1 MMRAS
6 GLLSLLVL
14 ALAVLAGAHVA
25 SAQGTAP
32 PPGDPKLGQ
41 ALWMRDGCY
50 ECHGT
55 VAQGSG
61 ARTGGT
67 GPMLAPKPLPF
78 VVILSQLRR
87 PINVMPP
94 YSTAILSD
102 RDAASIYAFLQS
114 IPQEKSASSIPALSG
129 YLRK

>member
-6 GLLSLLVL
+6 ALL
-14 ALAVLAGAHVA
+14 AFAVLGLAILAGSRPA
-25 SAQGTAP
+25 SGQGTAA
-32 PPGDPKLGQ
+32 PPGDAKTGQ
-41 ALWMRDGCY
+41 LLWMRYGCY
-50 ECHGT
+50 QCHGT

-61 ARTGGT
+61 ARVGGT

-78 VVILSQLRR
+78 SVVLSQLRR
-87 PINVMPP
+87 PMNVMPP

-102 RDAASIYAFLQS
+102 QDAANIYAFLES
-114 IPQEKSASSIPALSG
+114 IPAGKSASSIPLLSG

>member
-1 MMRAS
+1 MRAS
-6 GLLSLLVL
+6 GLLSLFVL
-14 ALAVLAGAHVA
+14 GLAVLAGSHAA

-32 PPGDPKLGQ
+32 PSGDPKLGQ

-61 ARTGGT
+61 ARAGGT

-78 VVILSQLRR
+78 VVVLSQLRR
-87 PINVMPP
+87 PMNVMPP

-102 RDAASIYAFLQS
+102 RDAANIYAYLES
-114 IPQEKSASSIPALSG
+114 IAPGKSAGAIPLLSG

>member
-1 MMRAS
+1 MRTS
-6 GLLSLLVL
+6 ILLAPFVL
-14 ALAVLAGAHVA
+14 GLAVLAGGHLAA
-25 SAQGTAP
+25 AQGTAP
-32 PPGDPKLGQ
+32 PKGDPKLGQ

-78 VVILSQLRR
+78 VVVLSQLRR
-87 PINVMPP
+87 PMNVMPP
-94 YSTAILSD
+94 YSTAVLSD
-102 RDAASIYAFLQS
+102 QDAANIYAFL
-114 IPQEKSASSIPALSG
+114 ESIPAGRSASAIPLLSG

>member
-1 MMRAS
+1 
-6 GLLSLLVL
+6 
-14 ALAVLAGAHVA
+14 
-25 SAQGTAP
+25 
-32 PPGDPKLGQ
+32 
-41 ALWMRDGCY
+41 MRDGCY

-55 VAQGSG
+55 VAQGGG

-78 VVILSQLRR
+78 VVVLSQLRT
-87 PINVMPP
+87 PMNVMPP

-102 RDAASIYAFLQS
+102 QDAADIYAFLQS
-114 IPQEKSASSIPALSG
+114 IPAGKTAGSIPALRG

>member
-1 MMRAS
+1 MRAS
-6 GLLSLLVL
+6 GWFSAFILALTVL
-14 ALAVLAGAHVA
+14 AVAHAA
-25 SAQGTAP
+25 SAQGTTP
-32 PPGDPKLGQ
+32 PPGDAKLGQ

-61 ARTGGT
+61 ARVGGT

-78 VVILSQLRR
+78 SVVLSQLRR
-87 PINVMPP
+87 PMDVMPP

-102 RDAASIYAFLQS
+102 RDAANIYAYLLS
-114 IPQEKSASSIPALSG
+114 IPAGKSASAIPLLSG
-129 YLRK
+129 YVRK

>member
-6 GLLSLLVL
+6 RLVSLFVLGLT
-14 ALAVLAGAHVA
+14 VLAGARLA

-32 PPGDPKLGQ
+32 PQGDPKLGQ

-61 ARTGGT
+61 ARVGGT

-78 VVILSQLRR
+78 VVVLSQLRR
-87 PINVMPP
+87 PMNVMPP

-102 RDAASIYAFLQS
+102 QDAANIYAYLLS
-114 IPQEKSASSIPALSG
+114 IPAGKSASGIPLLSG

>member
-1 MMRAS
+1 MRAS
-6 GLLSLLVL
+6 VLLSFFVVG
-14 ALAVLAGAHVA
+14 LAVIAGSHPA

-41 ALWMRDGCY
+41 ALWMREGCY

-61 ARTGGT
+61 ARVGGT

-78 VVILSQLRR
+78 SVVLSQLRR
-87 PINVMPP
+87 PMNVMPP

-102 RDAASIYAFLQS
+102 RDAANIYAYLES
-114 IPQEKSASSIPALSG
+114 IPPGKSASTIPALRV
-129 YLRK
+129 YLRR

>member
-1 MMRAS
+1 MRAS
-6 GLLSLLVL
+6 RFVSLFVL
-14 ALAVLAGAHVA
+14 GLAVLAGAHVA

-32 PPGDPKLGQ
+32 PPGDAKLGQ

-61 ARTGGT
+61 ARAGGT

-78 VVILSQLRR
+78 SVVLSQLRR
-87 PINVMPP
+87 PMNVMPP

-102 RDAASIYAFLQS
+102 QDAANIYAYLMS
-114 IPQEKSASSIPALSG
+114 IPVGKSASSIPLLSG

>member
-1 MMRAS
+1 MMRAA
-6 GLLSLLVL
+6 GLLSPIVL
-14 ALAVLAGAHVA
+14 GLAVLASSPLA
-25 SAQGTAP
+25 SAQVTAP
-32 PPGDPKLGQ
+32 PPGNAKLGQ

-61 ARTGGT
+61 ARAGGT

-78 VVILSQLRR
+78 AAVHSQLRR
-87 PINVMPP
+87 PMNLMPA

-102 RDAASIYAFLQS
+102 QDAADIYAFLES
-114 IPQEKSASSIPALSG
+114 IPAGKAAGSIPALRG

>member
-1 MMRAS
+1 VRAS
-6 GLLSLLVL
+6 ALLSLVVLGL
-14 ALAVLAGAHVA
+14 ALLAGSHPA

-32 PPGDPKLGQ
+32 PPGDPKLGR

-55 VAQGSG
+55 VAQGGG
-61 ARTGGT
+61 ARAGGV
-67 GPMLAPKPLPF
+67 GPMLAPKPPPF
-78 VVILSQLRR
+78 SAVLSQLRR
-87 PINVMPP
+87 PADLMPA

-102 RDAASIYAFLQS
+102 QDAANIYAYLQS
-114 IPQEKSASSIPALSG
+114 IGPGKSAAAIPLLSG

>member
-6 GLLSLLVL
+6 ALLSLLVL
-14 ALAVLAGAHVA
+14 GLAVLAGSRLA

-32 PPGDPKLGQ
+32 PPGDAKLGQ
-41 ALWMRDGCY
+41 ALWMRYGCY

-61 ARTGGT
+61 ARAGGT

-78 VVILSQLRR
+78 VVVLSQLRR
-87 PINVMPP
+87 PMNVMPP

-102 RDAASIYAFLQS
+102 RDAANIYAYLLS
-114 IPQEKSASSIPALSG
+114 MPPGKSASGIPALSG
-129 YLRK
+129 YVRK

>member
-1 MMRAS
+1 MRAS
-6 GLLSLLVL
+6 VLLPCVALGL
-14 ALAVLAGAHVA
+14 ALLAGSRIV
-25 SAQGTAP
+25 SAQSTTPLGNA
-32 PPGDPKLGQ
+32 KLGQ

-61 ARTGGT
+61 ARVGGT

-78 VVILSQLRR
+78 SVVLSQLRR
-87 PINVMPP
+87 PMNVMPA

-102 RDAASIYAFLQS
+102 QDAANIYAYLES
-114 IPQEKSASSIPALSG
+114 VPAGKSASDIPALRG
-129 YLRK
+129 YLQK

>member
-1 MMRAS
+1 MRAS
-6 GLLSLLVL
+6 ALLPFALLG
-14 ALAVLAGAHVA
+14 LAVLAGSHLA

-32 PPGDPKLGQ
+32 PPGDPKLGA

-61 ARTGGT
+61 ARVGGT

-78 VVILSQLRR
+78 SVVLSQLRR

-94 YSTAILSD
+94 YSTAVLSD
-102 RDAASIYAFLQS
+102 QDAANIYAYLMS
-114 IPQEKSASSIPALSG
+114 IPAGKSASTIPALSG

>member
-1 MMRAS
+1 MRAS
-6 GLLSLLVL
+6 VLLPCAVLGL
-14 ALAVLAGAHVA
+14 ALLAGTHVA
-25 SAQGTAP
+25 AQSTT

-55 VAQGSG
+55 AAQGSG
-61 ARTGGT
+61 ARAGGT

-78 VVILSQLRR
+78 SVVLSQLRR
-87 PINVMPP
+87 PLNVMPP

-102 RDAASIYAFLQS
+102 RDAANIYAYLAS
-114 IPQEKSASSIPALSG
+114 IPAGKSASRIPLLRG
-129 YLRK
+129 YLQSP